1 MMDFLRIACAV
12 PRVSLGDPKANARE
26 MAGQMAQAEGQN
38 ADLLVFPE
46 LSLTGYSCQDLFFQ
60 DALYE
65 AALEGLGM
73 LPVLGGTGSMR
84 MGIGRTGKRK
94 VPPDLQGSAIF

>member
-1 MMDFLRIACAV
+1 MDKKQYRRYLLAAI
-12 PRVSLGDPKANARE
+12 
-26 MAGQMAQAEGQN
+26 
-38 ADLLVFPE
+38 LLV
-46 LSLTGYSCQDLFFQ
+46 
-60 DALYE
+60 
-65 AALEGLGM
+65 GL

>member
-1 MMDFLRIACAV
+1 MSFQIHPKQTACKTSALSERMRKTQNEPAIWSALR
-12 PRVSLGDPKANARE
+12 
-26 MAGQMAQAEGQN
+26 
-38 ADLLVFPE
+38 
-46 LSLTGYSCQDLFFQ
+46 LSVWRM
-60 DALYE
+60 
-65 AALEGLGM
+65 EGLGL